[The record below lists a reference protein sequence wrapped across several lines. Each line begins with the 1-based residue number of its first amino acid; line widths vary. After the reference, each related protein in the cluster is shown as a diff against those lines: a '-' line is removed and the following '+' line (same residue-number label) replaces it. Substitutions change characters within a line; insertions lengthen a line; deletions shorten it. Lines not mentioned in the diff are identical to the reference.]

1 MSTIIRISDII
12 SSRVQKEQELE
23 RFKQDLEKIQR
34 QIATLEFD
42 LKLTNTIISMIEEER
57 VVDLLDFEDTKRDL

>member
-23 RFKQDLEKIQR
+23 RFKKELEKIQR

>member
-23 RFKQDLEKIQR
+23 RFKQELEKIQR